1 MTNDRET
8 GNGTPKADNA
18 ETSWGNG
25 VMIAVTNTQMQGP
38 DPPVVQTDTQSGRK
52 SDNASNEQG
61 VKRHQSPTL
70 LVPLAPARSE
80 HCVAMPVVTVDPK
93 RSLLTAVETMG

>member
-38 DPPVVQTDTQSGRK
+38 DPPVGQTYRRVAGR
-52 SDNASNEQG
+52 
-61 VKRHQSPTL
+61 VTT
-70 LVPLAPARSE
+70 PATGR
-80 HCVAMPVVTVDPK
+80 V
-93 RSLLTAVETMG
+93 